1 MMFFGNKIK
10 LSFKGYIFTSSF
22 ERKQALNKNSKT
34 YILYLSDHIYWI
46 PAVNGSNSWTWT
58 EGSSE
63 KIWKSRNNSV
73 AKLEDFLESVAFKT
87 SKTII

>member
-1 MMFFGNKIK
+1 MFFSNKIK
-10 LSFKGYIFTSSF
+10 LSLQGLIFTSGF
-22 ERKQALNKNSKT
+22 ERKQALSKNSKT
-34 YILYLSDHIYWI
+34 YTLYLSDHIYWI

-58 EGSSE
+58 EGNSE